1 MYLEEREGIKFYSL
15 NKLEREGYDVHSLP
29 YSLRILVE
37 NILRHIGNGIVT
49 EEHLANVFERKGE
62 IPFYPARIIMQD
74 YTGVPA
80 VVDLAAMRDHVAEQ
94 GGDPTKVNPLI
105 PVELVIDHSL
115 IVLYH
120 GTRYSLR
127 ENMKAEL
134 EANRERYSL
143 LKWASSAFKNF
154 RVVPPG
160 KGIIH
165 QINVE
170 HLARIVFYENGIAYP
185 DTVLGTDSHT
195 PMVNGIGV
203 LGWGVGGIEAEAAL
217 LGQPYYMRV
226 PEVVGVILEGEPAPE
241 VTPTDIVLTITE
253 KLRKKG
259 VVGKFL
265 EYTGNLE
272 ALTSFDRA
280 VIANMTPEN
289 GATVGYFPIDEE
301 TLRFISLTRGK
312 EKAAFVEKYTKM
324 NMLFRENEPKFDE
337 KIRVDLSKVEPS
349 IAGPHHPE
357 DRIPLR
363 KAKEQFKDSRKKI
376 KILIENAE
384 TEVEDGI
391 VALAA
396 IASCTNTSNPYNILS
411 AALLA
416 KKAVELGLKVKPWVK
431 TSFTPGSR
439 VVVKYLEKLGLMSY
453 LEALGFHVNGFAC
466 ASCIGNS
473 GPLKDEVEKAIDSGL
488 TATAVISGNRNFRR
502 RINPKI
508 EHTYLAS
515 PPLVVAFAIAGRINV
530 DFENEPIAYDP
541 NGRPVYLRDIFPTR
555 EEIKALE
562 SEIGEDMFREVYE
575 NLFESESWK
584 VIKANS
590 GELYE
595 WDEKSTYIR
604 KPPFFELE
612 PIKGD
617 IENARVLIM
626 LGDRISTDDIS
637 PAGKIDSES
646 PAGKYLRS
654 LGVKNLHTY
663 GARRGNHEVMM
674 RGTFARFKT
683 VYWPT
688 GEEMSVYEAAMRYRK
703 EGIPVIIIAGKQYG
717 VGSSR
722 DWAAKGPALLGVR
735 AVIAESFERIHRS
748 NLVGM
753 GILPL
758 QFKDPTTRSLLK
770 GDEVYTIKGL
780 NDLYPG
786 KIVKVIAKRPNGE
799 KIEFEAIVRLETP
812 IEVEYIKAGGILRF
826 ALKELLS
833 SSRN

>member
-1 MYLEEREGIKFYSL
+1 MYLEEKDGIKFYSL
-15 NKLEREGYDVHSLP
+15 NKLDYDVHSLP

-37 NILRHIGNGIVT
+37 NVLRHLNNGIVT
-49 EEHLANVFERKGE
+49 EEHLANIFERKGE

-80 VVDLAAMRDHVAEQ
+80 VVDLAAMRDYVAEK
-94 GGDPTKVNPLI
+94 GGDPSKVNPEI

-120 GTRYSLR
+120 GTKYSLE

-134 EANRERYSL
+134 NANKERYSL
-143 LKWASSAFKNF
+143 LKWASKAFKNF

-170 HLARIVFYENGIAYP
+170 HLARIVFYENGLAYP

-226 PEVVGVILEGEPAPE
+226 PEVVGVVLEGEPSPE

-272 ALTSFDRA
+272 ALSAFDRA

-289 GATVGYFPIDEE
+289 GATVGYFPIDGE
-301 TLRFISLTRGK
+301 TIRFIELTRGK
-312 EKAAFVEKYTKM
+312 KKAKLVEKYAKLNLM
-324 NMLFRENEPKFDE
+324 FREEEPKYDDVV
-337 KIRVDLSKVEPS
+337 KIDLSKVEPS
-349 IAGPHHPE
+349 VAGPTHPE
-357 DRIPLR
+357 DRIPL
-363 KAKEQFKDSRKKI
+363 KKLKESFKPKKKV
-376 KILIENAE
+376 KIVLEGE
-384 TEVEDGI
+384 HEVEDGI

-396 IASCTNTSNPYNILS
+396 IASCTNTSNPFNILA

-416 KKAVELGLKVKPWVK
+416 KKAVERGLKVKPWVK

-439 VVVKYLEKLGLMSY
+439 VVVKYLENLGLMSY

-473 GPLKDEVEKAIDSGL
+473 GPLKREVEEAIGEGL
-488 TATAVISGNRNFRR
+488 VATAVISGNRNFRR
-502 RINPKI
+502 RVNPLI

-515 PPLVVAFAIAGRINV
+515 PPLVVAFAIAGRINI
-530 DFENEPIAYDP
+530 DFEREPLAYDP
-541 NGRPVYLRDIFPTR
+541 NGKPVYLRDIMPTR
-555 EEIKALE
+555 EEIKGLE
-562 SEIGEDMFREVYE
+562 KIVGEEMFKEIYS
-575 NLFESESWK
+575 NLFESPYWDM
-584 VIKANS
+584 IKANE
-590 GELYE
+590 GELFE
-595 WDEKSTYIR
+595 WDDKSSYIR

-612 PIKGD
+612 PLKGD
-617 IENARVLIM
+617 IKGARVLVF

-637 PAGKIDSES
+637 PAGKIDPES
-646 PAGKYLRS
+646 PAGKYLRE
-654 LGVKNLHTY
+654 LGVDNLHTY

-683 VYWPT
+683 IYWPT
-688 GEEMSVYEAAMRYRK
+688 GEEMSVYDAAMRYK
-703 EGIPVIIIAGKQYG
+703 QEGIPVIIIAGKQYG

-722 DWAAKGPALLGVR
+722 DWAAKGPALLGVK

-758 QFKDPTTRSLLK
+758 QFKDPSVRKELDGS
-770 GDEVYTIKGL
+770 EVYDIIGL
-780 NDLYPG
+780 DDLYPG
-786 KIVKVIAKRPNGE
+786 KTVKVIARKPG
-799 KIEFEAIVRLETP
+799 KTVEFEAIVRLETP
-812 IEVEYIKAGGILRF
+812 IEVEYIRHGGILKYAVSR
-826 ALKELLS
+826 LLS
-833 SSRN
+833 L